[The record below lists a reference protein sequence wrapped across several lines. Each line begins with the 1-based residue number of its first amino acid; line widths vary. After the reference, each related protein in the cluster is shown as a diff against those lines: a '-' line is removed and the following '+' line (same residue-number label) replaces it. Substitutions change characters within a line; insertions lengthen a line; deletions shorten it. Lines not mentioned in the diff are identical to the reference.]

1 MKQFFKS
8 LTFKIGVLIIISE
21 VIVLGVVGVIYI
33 NRFSNE
39 VDRRSIERLQ
49 LPGKLM
55 RAGLLDYD
63 AVGDEQMMRELVGE
77 NLVNGMVVG
86 LNHIIYYSLN
96 SSLLGESLSDIDFVD
111 LGWFNVNS
119 SDDLIIQENEHLI
132 SVSRVFYPDGYT
144 PQWFVFMEIETHESV
159 IEKRNI
165 SILFIVG
172 SVIALILTSIII
184 LLSFRFSVLNRM
196 KSLLGVLKDV
206 QEGNLAARVG
216 EPISE
221 DEMGVLQKGVNS
233 MTEEL
238 QMSQMKIKQA
248 LEQIQR
254 NIEQFGF
261 LIDSIRNPL
270 AVIIGHLEL
279 GTIESTDTI
288 IIQLDEIEKIL
299 KQIDQEWI
307 ISETIRD
314 FLKKY

>member
-1 MKQFFKS
+1 MKHFFKS
-8 LTFKIGVLIIISE
+8 LTFKICVLIIIAE
-21 VIVLGVVGVIYI
+21 IIVLGVVGIVYI

-63 AVGDEQMMRELVGE
+63 AVGDENMMRELVGE

-86 LNHIIYYSLN
+86 INHIIYYSFN
-96 SSLLGESLSDIDFVD
+96 SSLLGYSIFDLDFID
-111 LGWFNVNS
+111 LNWFNINI
-119 SDDLIIQENEHLI
+119 SDDLIIEESGHLI
-132 SVSRVFYPDGYT
+132 SVSRIYYPDGYT
-144 PQWFVFMEIETHESV
+144 PQWFVYMGIETHESV
-159 IEKRNI
+159 VEKRNI
-165 SILFIVG
+165 SILFIAS
-172 SVIALILTSIII
+172 SVTALILTSFIII
-184 LLSFRFSVLNRM
+184 LSFRFTMLKRM
-196 KSLLGVLKDV
+196 KNLLGVLKDV
-206 QEGNLAARVG
+206 QDGNLRVRVS

-221 DEMGVLQKGVNS
+221 DEIGVLQKGVNS

-238 QMSQMKIKQA
+238 QMNQMKIKQS

-270 AVIIGHLEL
+270 AVMLGYLEL
-279 GTIESTDTI
+279 DSLESTEPLI
-288 IIQLDEIEKIL
+288 KQLKEVEKIL

-307 ISETIRD
+307 ISETIRE
-314 FLKKY
+314 FLRKY

>member
-63 AVGDEQMMRELVGE
+63 AVGDENMMRELVGE

-86 LNHIIYYSLN
+86 INHIIYYSLN

-233 MTEEL
+233 MAEEL

>member
-8 LTFKIGVLIIISE
+8 LTFKIGVLIIIAE
-21 VIVLGVVGVIYI
+21 IIVLGVVGVVYI

-63 AVGDEQMMRELVGE
+63 AVGDENMMRELVGE

-86 LNHIIYYSLN
+86 INHIIYYSLN
-96 SSLLGESLSDIDFVD
+96 SSLLGYSISDLDFIN
-111 LGWFNVNS
+111 LNWFNVDIS
-119 SDDLIIQENEHLI
+119 YDQIIEEGGHLI
-132 SVSRVFYPDGYT
+132 SVSRVYYPDGYT
-144 PQWFVFMEIETHESV
+144 PQWFVYMEIETHESV
-159 IEKRNI
+159 VEKRNI
-165 SILFIVG
+165 SILFILG
-172 SVIALILTSIII
+172 SLIALILTSIII
-184 LLSFRFSVLNRM
+184 ILSFRFTVLKRM
-196 KSLLGVLKDV
+196 KNLLGVLRDV
-206 QEGNLAARVG
+206 QDGDLKARVG

-221 DEMGVLQKGVNS
+221 DEIGVLQKGVNS

-238 QMSQMKIKQA
+238 QMSQMKIKQS

-270 AVIIGHLEL
+270 AVMLGYLEL
-279 GTIESTDTI
+279 DSLDSTEPLI
-288 IIQLDEIEKIL
+288 KQLKEVEKIL

-307 ISETIRD
+307 ISETIRE
-314 FLKKY
+314 FLRKY